1 MSWTDPKSIR
11 HRLPPGWS
19 VTGFWDGSKLEGQL
33 ARECGKGH
41 ALHKLNVRA
50 LARDGASD
58 DVLFEAKDGRAF
70 LVHLT
75 WSRATDD
82 SYPAFSEYETL
93 GEALSGLNTGDE
105 FGL

>member
-11 HRLPPGWS
+11 HRLPPAWAA
-19 VTGFWDGSKLEGQL
+19 VGFWEGSKLEGQL
-33 ARECGKGH
+33 ARECGRGH
-41 ALHKLNVRA
+41 PLHKLNVRA

-75 WSRATDD
+75 WSRTGGDT
-82 SYPAFSEYETL
+82 YPAFSDYETL
-93 GEALSGLNTGDE
+93 GLALSSLNTGDD
-105 FGL
+105 FAP